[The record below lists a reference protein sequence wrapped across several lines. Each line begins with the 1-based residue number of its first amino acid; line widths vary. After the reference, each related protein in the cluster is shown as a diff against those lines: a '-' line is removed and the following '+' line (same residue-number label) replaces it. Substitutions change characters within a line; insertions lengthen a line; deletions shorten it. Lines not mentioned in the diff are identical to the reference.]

1 MYLCDDL
8 DNNGCTEWSILDCL
22 PSETCEEGVCV
33 QLPCMEDWVCNE
45 WVACSDSKQVRE
57 CADWNECGTIE
68 YMPELE
74 KGCVSEEMIE
84 EEVKEEQEKPPV
96 DVPLSVNNERPEW
109 PKIIAGFVIVIAIGI
124 YILLGYKARVEAK
137 VAKGI
142 KKSARIVKK
151 SRKKASSRKKK
162 I

>member
-1 MYLCDDL
+1 LHKDVVYHRLKKFHRTDVRKLEIIPAIGL
-8 DNNGCTEWSILDCL
+8 DSVNFGTLDEIF
-22 PSETCEEGVCV
+22 PNASNQPVV
-33 QLPCMEDWVCNE
+33 YSSNISHV
-45 WVACSDSKQVRE
+45 
-57 CADWNECGTIE
+57 IE
-68 YMPELE
+68 LAKAE
-74 KGCVSEEMIE
+74 KRL
-84 EEVKEEQEKPPV
+84 V

-124 YILLGYKARVEAK
+124 YILWGYKARVEAK